1 MPQELETIM
10 KKLEEINNNVN
21 LQTIQ
26 E

>member
-1 MPQELETIM
+1 MPQKLETIM

-21 LQTIQ
+21 MQMIQ